1 MLILVRYTSWLNVIP
16 ILLNEVHISSTCY
29 VTKTSKVIQCI
40 RFQKAINKYIILVLL
55 GDVVV
60 VVVAV
65 VGPLDV
71 LLPIV
76 DVVVVFVE
84 PVVVGMEFSL
94 LPLVNVV
101 GGVVLVFVE
110 PIVVGM
116 ELPSG
121 GVGFISSVV
130 GFTSGCV
137 VMGVV
142 VVVRMELSS
151 TVVNVLEGVVV
162 LFVEPVVV
170 VEGEDGH
177 EWLISKRTHMIGKI
191 YFMTECYSNFTE

>member
-1 MLILVRYTSWLNVIP
+1 M
-16 ILLNEVHISSTCY
+16 
-29 VTKTSKVIQCI
+29 
-40 RFQKAINKYIILVLL
+40 
-55 GDVVV
+55 V

-76 DVVVVFVE
+76 DVVVAFVE
-84 PVVVGMEFSL
+84 PVVVGMEFSS
-94 LPLVNVV
+94 LPVVDVV

-121 GVGFISSVV
+121 DVRFISSVV

-137 VMGVV
+137 VMGV

-177 EWLISKRTHMIGKI
+177 EWLIWKRTLMIICEI
-191 YFMTECYSNFTE
+191 YFMT